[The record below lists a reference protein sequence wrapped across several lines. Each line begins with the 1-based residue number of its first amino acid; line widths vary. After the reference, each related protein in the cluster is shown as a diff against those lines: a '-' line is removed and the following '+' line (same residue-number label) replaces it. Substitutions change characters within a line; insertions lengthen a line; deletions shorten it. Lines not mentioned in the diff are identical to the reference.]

1 MLTTFHHDS
10 TVDDDL
16 VLILGLLPFRQF
28 FVKSTSRLETLA
40 NEILE
45 DLRTKIVL
53 VKCFA

>member
-1 MLTTFHHDS
+1 MLTAFHHDS